1 MVKPVWDL
9 KTKKGWS
16 YVVIETDAKQPCDL
30 VSINSI
36 HINTLRLI
44 IACLLPMAAKSH
56 ANPEAWLE
64 EFQTLALNSADYA
77 SFAAAGSISPDLMK
91 AAVIGSL
98 EELFSGAKGTLR
110 PAGQAG

>member
-1 MVKPVWDL
+1 M
-9 KTKKGWS
+9 
-16 YVVIETDAKQPCDL
+16 VIETDAKQPCDL

-36 HINTLRLI
+36 HINTLRLV

-64 EFQTLALNSADYA
+64 EFQTLALHSADYA
-77 SFAAAGSISPDLMK
+77 SFGAAGSISPDLMK

-110 PAGQAG
+110 SSSQAC